1 LDGFEQAVEQGP
13 ALHAIDPASTATR
26 RTVSK
31 EQVIRRLAAIMVID
45 VVGYARLMSVDESGT
60 HFRLKA
66 HRTQRIEPII
76 RRRRGRLIKLTGDGA
91 MIEFASAVEALSAAI
106 EVQQVMADANRGQP
120 AERAIVFRIGLDLGD
135 LIVDDNEL
143 YGDGVNIAV
152 RLEAVAPPGGIA
164 ISATLHD
171 AVAGRLEADY
181 QDLGGLELK
190 NIDRPVRA
198 FRVVWSAADWSQ
210 KPGNGAS
217 LAIAAGA
224 ALAGAGLTGPPPL
237 PDKPSIAILP
247 FTNMSADPEQEYFTD
262 GMTEDIITEMSRF
275 HEIFVIA
282 RNSTFTYKGRSVDV
296 RLVAT
301 ELGVRYVLEGSIR
314 KAANRVRVTGQLI
327 DALSGSHIWA
337 ERYDRVLKDI
347 FAVQEELTRSIVRAI
362 APQILESE
370 TEKIHRRRPEDLNA
384 YEIAARASA
393 KAWEAWPKSDK
404 ALRDAAIADAAA
416 ALAIDPRSTTALGA
430 LAFAQWQ
437 HLAFASAVD
446 RAAAWRDGMRAA
458 ERAIEIDRSLSFGH
472 STKALLLAFAPDR
485 DRIDEALASAQLSYD
500 LNPHSTAALGALSFI
515 EILSGEPDRAIE
527 HLLEALRLS
536 PRDPLRPT
544 VLLNLAMASGCAR
557 RYADGVNYA
566 TLGIREAPGFAPL
579 HAHLAVNY
587 VGLGEIAKARAA
599 LDESTRLAPGQVERS
614 LAGFMFRKQEH
625 QRRGTTFLRVA
636 AGLED
641 PAAADPLR

>member
-1 LDGFEQAVEQGP
+1 M
-13 ALHAIDPASTATR
+13 ST
-26 RTVSK
+26 
-31 EQVIRRLAAIMVID
+31 EQVIRRLTAIMVID
-45 VVGYARLMSVDESGT
+45 VVGYVRLMGADESGT

-66 HRTQRIEPII
+66 HRSERIEPIV

-91 MIEFASAVEALSAAI
+91 MIEFPSAVEALSAAI
-106 EVQQVMADANRGQP
+106 EIQQAMLDANRDQP
-120 AERAIVFRIGLDLGD
+120 ADTAIVFRIGLDFGD

-152 RLEAVAPPGGIA
+152 RLEGAAPAGGVV
-164 ISATLHD
+164 ISGNMRD
-171 AVAGRLEADY
+171 AVVGRVKASFE
-181 QDLGGLELK
+181 DLGGLVLK
-190 NIDRPVRA
+190 NVERPVRA
-198 FRVVWSAADWSQ
+198 FRVEWSAADWSG
-210 KPGNGAS
+210 KGTSPSVA
-217 LAIAAGA
+217 A
-224 ALAGAGLTGPPPL
+224 ALAAPPAL

-262 GMTEDIITEMSRF
+262 GITEDIITEMSRF

-296 RLVAT
+296 RVVAT

-314 KAANRVRVTGQLI
+314 KAADRVRVTGQLI

-362 APQILESE
+362 APQILDADA
-370 TEKIHRRRPEDLNA
+370 EKIHRRRPEDLNA
-384 YEIAARASA
+384 YEIAVRASA
-393 KAWEAWPKSDK
+393 KAWDAWFKSDSG
-404 ALRDAAIADAAA
+404 LRDAAIADAAA

-430 LAFAQWQ
+430 LALAHWQ
-437 HLAFASAVD
+437 HLAFATAVD
-446 RAAAWRDGMRAA
+446 RAAAWREGMRAA
-458 ERAIEIDRSLSFGH
+458 ELAIEIDRSFSFAHGM
-472 STKALLLAFAPDR
+472 KGLLLVFSTDR
-485 DRIDEALASAQLSYD
+485 DRIDEALACAQRSYE
-500 LNPHSTAALGALSFI
+500 LNPHSMVALTALSFI
-515 EILSGEPDRAIE
+515 EIVSGEPESAIE

-536 PRDPLRPT
+536 PRDPQRPT

-566 TLGIREAPGFAPL
+566 TLGIREAPGLATL
-579 HAHLAVNY
+579 YAHLAVNY

-599 LDESTRLAPGQVERS
+599 LDEATRIAPGQVERS

-641 PAAADPLR
+641 PTAADALR

>member
-1 LDGFEQAVEQGP
+1 M
-13 ALHAIDPASTATR
+13 ST
-26 RTVSK
+26 
-31 EQVIRRLAAIMVID
+31 EQVIRRLTAIMVLD

-66 HRTQRIEPII
+66 HRSEWIEPIV

-91 MIEFASAVEALSAAI
+91 MIEFPSAVEALSAAI
-106 EVQQVMADANRGQP
+106 GIQQAMLDANRDQP
-120 AERAIVFRIGLDLGD
+120 ADTAIVFRIGLDFGD
-135 LIVDDNEL
+135 FIVDDNEL

-152 RLEAVAPPGGIA
+152 RLEGAAPAGGVV
-164 ISATLHD
+164 ISGNMRD
-171 AVAGRLEADY
+171 AVVGRVKARFE
-181 QDLGGLELK
+181 DLGGLELK
-190 NIDRPVRA
+190 NIGRPIRA
-198 FRVVWSAADWSQ
+198 YRVEWSAADWSGEAG
-210 KPGNGAS
+210 KATSPS
-217 LAIAAGA
+217 VAAEPSTLPA
-224 ALAGAGLTGPPPL
+224 ALALPPAL
-237 PDKPSIAILP
+237 PDKPSIAVLP

-262 GMTEDIITEMSRF
+262 GITEDIITEMSRF

-314 KAANRVRVTGQLI
+314 KAADRVRVTGQLI

-362 APQILESE
+362 APHILDAEA
-370 TEKIHRRRPEDLNA
+370 EKIHRRRPQDLNA
-384 YEIAARASA
+384 YEIAVRANA
-393 KAWEAWPKSDK
+393 KAWDAWFKSDSG
-404 ALRDAAIADAAA
+404 LRDAAIADAAA
-416 ALAIDPRSTTALGA
+416 ALAIDPRSTAALGA
-430 LAFAQWQ
+430 LALAQWQ
-437 HLAFASAVD
+437 HLAFATAVD
-446 RAAAWRDGMRAA
+446 RAAAWREGMRAA
-458 ERAIEIDRSLSFGH
+458 DLAIEIDRSFSFAH
-472 STKALLLAFAPDR
+472 SVKGLLLAFPADH
-485 DRIDEALASAQLSYD
+485 DRIDEALACAQRSYE
-500 LNPHSTAALGALSFI
+500 LNPHSMVALTSLSFI
-515 EILSGEPDRAIE
+515 EIVSGEPESAIE

-536 PRDPLRPT
+536 PRDPQRPT

-566 TLGIREAPGFAPL
+566 TLGIREAPGLATL
-579 HAHLAVNY
+579 YAHLAVNH

-599 LDESTRLAPGQVERS
+599 LEEATRIAPGQVERS

-641 PAAADPLR
+641 PTAADALR

>member
-1 LDGFEQAVEQGP
+1 M
-13 ALHAIDPASTATR
+13 ST
-26 RTVSK
+26 
-31 EQVIRRLAAIMVID
+31 EHLIRRLTAIMVID
-45 VVGYARLMSVDESGT
+45 VVGYVRLMGADESGT

-66 HRTQRIEPII
+66 HRSERIEPIV

-91 MIEFASAVEALSAAI
+91 MIEFPSAVEALSAAI
-106 EVQQVMADANRGQP
+106 EIQQAMRDANRDQP
-120 AERAIVFRIGLDLGD
+120 AETAIVFRIGLDFGD
-135 LIVDDNEL
+135 FIVDDNEL

-152 RLEAVAPPGGIA
+152 RLEGAAPAGGVV
-164 ISATLHD
+164 ISGNMRD
-171 AVAGRLEADY
+171 AVAGRVKASFE
-181 QDLGGLELK
+181 DLGGLVLK
-190 NIDRPVRA
+190 NVERPVRA
-198 FRVVWSAADWSQ
+198 FRVEWSAADWSG
-210 KPGNGAS
+210 KGAS
-217 LAIAAGA
+217 PSVAA
-224 ALAGAGLTGPPPL
+224 ALTAPPAL

-262 GMTEDIITEMSRF
+262 GITEDIITEMSRF

-314 KAANRVRVTGQLI
+314 KAADRVRVTGQLI

-362 APQILESE
+362 APHILDAEA
-370 TEKIHRRRPEDLNA
+370 EKIHRRRPEDLNA
-384 YEIAARASA
+384 YEIAVRASA
-393 KAWEAWPKSDK
+393 KAWDAWFKSDSG
-404 ALRDAAIADAAA
+404 LRDAAIADAAA
-416 ALAIDPRSTTALGA
+416 ALAIDPRSTTALGS

-437 HLAFASAVD
+437 HLAFATAVD
-446 RAAAWRDGMRAA
+446 RAAAWREGMRAA
-458 ERAIEIDRSLSFGH
+458 DLAIEIDRSSSFAHGM
-472 STKALLLAFAPDR
+472 KGLLLAFSVDR
-485 DRIDEALASAQLSYD
+485 DRIDEALACAQLSYE
-500 LNPHSTAALGALSFI
+500 LNPHSMVALTSLSFI
-515 EILSGEPDRAIE
+515 ETVSGEPESAIE

-536 PRDPLRPT
+536 PRDPQKPS

-566 TLGIREAPGFAPL
+566 TLGIREAPGLATL
-579 HAHLAVNY
+579 YAHLAVNY

-599 LDESTRLAPGQVERS
+599 LDEATRIAPGQVERS

-641 PAAADPLR
+641 PIAADALR